1 LPSRTSWSAKAYANQ
16 LTSTQASH
24 IGYDLDADAFGT
36 PNYIIGILDP
46 AAPDFFSRTV
56 PETFPNRVYK
66 ASQVSR
72 DQSAD
77 FFTQAAR

>member
-1 LPSRTSWSAKAYANQ
+1 M
-16 LTSTQASH
+16 
-24 IGYDLDADAFGT
+24 FGT

-46 AAPDFFSRTV
+46 AAPDFFSGIV

-72 DQSAD
+72 DLA
-77 FFTQAAR
+77 TGRR